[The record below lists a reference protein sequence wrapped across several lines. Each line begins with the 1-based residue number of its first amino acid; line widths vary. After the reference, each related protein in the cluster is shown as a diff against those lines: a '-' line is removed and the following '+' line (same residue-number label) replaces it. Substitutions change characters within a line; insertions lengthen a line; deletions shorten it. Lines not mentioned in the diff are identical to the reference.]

1 MADTA
6 PLHSIKSEAGARG
19 QSPDMSP
26 VTVSLKPHSPS
37 PPMDNRLDTDRR
49 NNLANAWNEID
60 MDVIDR
66 TGTGTSDSTA
76 FPSRKGS
83 SNVSNMVVLDEYD
96 ENIMTAQRM
105 QTFASAFPTRAAT
118 AKSVVERLETM
129 NMDMT
134 QESGSGRAFSSSAIK
149 PMGTMAMLRR
159 PSALPEA
166 AQSGKLQWRNINIY
180 VGDKHDGRQILH
192 NFTGEIASG
201 QLLAVMGG
209 SGAGKSTFLD
219 SLSGRSNLNQLTVEG
234 ELAINGYKFDI
245 TNQELIRSIATYVPQ
260 SDVLCPTQTV
270 EEALLFN
277 ARLKLASKSEEV
289 RLKRVNYLIDVL
301 HLKTCRNTL
310 IGDEARR
317 GVSGGEKRRCSI
329 AAELLS
335 DADVIFLD
343 EPTSGLDA
351 YTAARTIKTLKQ
363 FCLISNKMVIATIH
377 QPA

>member
-6 PLHSIKSEAGARG
+6 PLHSIKSEAGARV

-83 SNVSNMVVLDEYD
+83 SNVSNMGVLDEYD
-96 ENIMTAQRM
+96 ENIMTTQRM
-105 QTFASAFPTRAAT
+105 QPFASAFPTRAAT

-134 QESGSGRAFSSSAIK
+134 QESGSGGRAFSSSAIK

-166 AQSGKLQWRNINIY
+166 AQ
-180 VGDKHDGRQILH
+180 
-192 NFTGEIASG
+192 TGNNEYGPHS
-201 QLLAVMGG
+201 
-209 SGAGKSTFLD
+209 
-219 SLSGRSNLNQLTVEG
+219 REWNE
-234 ELAINGYKFDI
+234 
-245 TNQELIRSIATYVPQ
+245 
-260 SDVLCPTQTV
+260 
-270 EEALLFN
+270 
-277 ARLKLASKSEEV
+277 
-289 RLKRVNYLIDVL
+289 
-301 HLKTCRNTL
+301 
-310 IGDEARR
+310 
-317 GVSGGEKRRCSI
+317 
-329 AAELLS
+329 
-335 DADVIFLD
+335 
-343 EPTSGLDA
+343 
-351 YTAARTIKTLKQ
+351 
-363 FCLISNKMVIATIH
+363 
-377 QPA
+377 